1 LVWIKNDSDLD
12 PIKDSPCFKAIIEAA
27 EKRLAQAKH

>member
-1 LVWIKNDSDLD
+1 MKNDNNLD
-12 PIKDSPCFKAIIEAA
+12 PIKDYPRFKAIIEAA